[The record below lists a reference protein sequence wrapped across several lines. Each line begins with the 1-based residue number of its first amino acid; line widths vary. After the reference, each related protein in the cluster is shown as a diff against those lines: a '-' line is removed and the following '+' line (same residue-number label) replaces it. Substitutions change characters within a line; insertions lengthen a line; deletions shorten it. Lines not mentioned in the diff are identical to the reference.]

1 MSTPNVFILASD
13 NSSQLLPLLHLKPSL
28 ALSQDEHGYSLVHAA
43 ASYGHHELLRTL
55 IRDFQVDVNIKDEDG
70 ETSLFA
76 VETVETAKILV
87 EELDCDTSLKNDEGL
102 TAEEKIRTEGD
113 FVTVAD
119 YLRTISTRAASESSP
134 NDESDAQRRQEEG
147 PLPPLPPNV
156 TVNMGTTTED
166 EVPEDVDPAFRA
178 RIEDLASREDFQGE
192 EGQKQLRDLVTDA
205 VRKVEGRDVRRRV
218 E

>member
-13 NSSQLLPLLHLKPSL
+13 NSPQLLPLLHLKPSL